1 MNRRGFLSLFL
12 LPGLARAAVSPLT
25 FVVHPYDT
33 PSRLYARFRPLTLYL
48 GGVLE
53 RPVKL
58 LIARSY
64 AEQIELIATGRADFA
79 YLGPTPYVQARSR
92 AKVEILA
99 GEAEGGQA
107 FYQSALVIR
116 ADSAITRVADL
127 AGKRLALGAEI
138 SLSSSLAPKLLLSQA
153 GLKRGDFA
161 QVVHLDRHE
170 RVALAVLHGDFD
182 VGGMRLDLAKAYLLR
197 GLKVLAVSPP
207 LPPHVIAASPR
218 VDARDA
224 MRVRQALLQPGAG
237 SDEALRALGPQTSF
251 LPVEDT
257 HFHAVRRLQR
267 SLENW

>member
-1 MNRRGFLSLFL
+1 MNRRGFLALFL
-12 LPGLARAAVSPLT
+12 LADQVRAATQPLT

-48 GGVLE
+48 GGVLD
-53 RPVKL
+53 RSAKL
-58 LIARSY
+58 LIARNY
-64 AEQIELIATGRADFA
+64 AEQIELIASGRADFA

-92 AKVEILA
+92 AEVEILA

-116 ADSAITRVADL
+116 ADSPINRVADL
-127 AGKRLALGAEI
+127 AGKRLALGADI
-138 SLSSSLAPKLLLSQA
+138 SLSSSLAPKLILSQA
-153 GLKRGDFA
+153 GLKRRDLA
-161 QVVHLDRHE
+161 QVTHLDRHE

-182 VGGMRLDLAKAYLLR
+182 VGGLRLDLAKPYLLR

-207 LPPHVIAASPR
+207 LPPHVIAASPQ
-218 VDARDA
+218 VEARDA
-224 MRVRQALLQPGAG
+224 RRVRQALLQPEAG

-251 LPVEDT
+251 LPVDDT